1 MQKVWICKK
10 QTFTHT
16 QRFKPNDK
24 IMGETAPNQHF
35 FELKNDPVSPKT
47 ADEALDD
54 RLRELGYEKIEK
66 TWSFETKQSLI
77 EKKEKESVKSV
88 NREQMIDE
96 MVKAGYR
103 VNPTISDANLEIK
116 YKNFQTEPLKADN
129 DEED

>member
-1 MQKVWICKK
+1 
-10 QTFTHT
+10 
-16 QRFKPNDK
+16 
-24 IMGETAPNQHF
+24 MGETAPNQHF

-47 ADEALDD
+47 ADEALNA
-54 RLRELGYEKIEK
+54 RLLELGYEKIEK